1 MQRFGFLEVAMRQN
15 DLAWEIRYYL
25 NAHPNAAVVNLGCG
39 LDNTGHFCNNGKCKI
54 YNLDF
59 PDVITVRK
67 DVYKRQG
74 AEFGIKPSQSDVEFK
89 SLVLSDELQN
99 ESKVQTIKDGCLY
112 FGFFSNTNKYS
123 TEKKKI
129 ATLNYTYSGSGIR
142 TISLVESKI
151 VIVDKTGKT
160 NGDTSSSPF
169 TVSITRQGTSGGGGG
184 SSSSGGSIKEPDI
197 TLSLIHIYCLHRQFR
212 QRAFRA
218 IHHRKHWCQHRH
230 NHMRMGF
237 YR

>member
-1 MQRFGFLEVAMRQN
+1 MNKIAKKLFSAAVIVCLSISSVAAYAAQITPSSTSIALGKNDKEISFDIFLEA
-15 DLAWEIRYYL
+15 DSAY
-25 NAHPNAAVVNLGCG
+25 A
-39 LDNTGHFCNNGKCKI
+39 
-54 YNLDF
+54 
-59 PDVITVRK
+59 
-67 DVYKRQG
+67 G

-151 VIVDKTGKT
+151 VIVDETGKT

-184 SSSSGGSIKEPDI
+184 SSSSGGSIKRNRI
-197 TLSLIHIYCLHRQFR
+197 
-212 QRAFRA
+212 
-218 IHHRKHWCQHRH
+218 
-230 NHMRMGF
+230 
-237 YR
+237 